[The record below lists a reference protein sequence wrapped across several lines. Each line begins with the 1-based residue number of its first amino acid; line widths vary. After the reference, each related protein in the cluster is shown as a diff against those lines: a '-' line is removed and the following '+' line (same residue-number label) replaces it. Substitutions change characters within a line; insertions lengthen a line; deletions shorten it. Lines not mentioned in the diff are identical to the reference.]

1 MQIQGQRI
9 IQQGL
14 IRVANVPN
22 TSLLVN
28 IPQVRLEPR
37 CQVRVGVLL
46 DLKVSL
52 CLLGVTGVTHLTPE
66 SGGVLGVK
74 ITHRLTFSKVRKL
87 LRKCGNCLGIQDVR
101 DSRL

>member
-28 IPQVRLEPR
+28 IPQVRLEAR
-37 CQVRVGVLL
+37 CKVGVGLL
-46 DLKVSL
+46 VGLKVSL
-52 CLLGVTGVTHLTPE
+52 FLLGVG
-66 SGGVLGVK
+66 
-74 ITHRLTFSKVRKL
+74 
-87 LRKCGNCLGIQDVR
+87 
-101 DSRL
+101 

>member
-28 IPQVRLEPR
+28 IPQVRPELRWEAGVGAGTGGALNPL
-37 CQVRVGVLL
+37 RVV
-46 DLKVSL
+46 VQ
-52 CLLGVTGVTHLTPE
+52 
-66 SGGVLGVK
+66 
-74 ITHRLTFSKVRKL
+74 F
-87 LRKCGNCLGIQDVR
+87 
-101 DSRL
+101 